1 MAEEAENFG
10 GRMRERRRE
19 LRITQREVAERVE
32 GKTEGK
38 DISRYETGKHL
49 PGPDTRA
56 AIARA
61 LETDLADLYQGP
73 KAQRKKKPKPK
84 ASPLD
89 GGGGGA
95 TSNERIDAIE
105 GELSELRDDLSA
117 ALAVLADVAEAQAA
131 SAERI
136 ADSEGAERE
145 PSRQEHERGQ
155 RRAELR
161 RRAGRRPPIRDGG

>member
-61 LETDLADLYQGP
+61 LDTDLADLYQGP
-73 KAQRKKKPKPK
+73 KEKRKKKPKPK

-89 GGGGGA
+89 AGGGA
-95 TSNERIDAIE
+95 ATPDERIDAIE
-105 GELSELRDDLSA
+105 GELSELRAGLEYAVELLLGLHEEATGVADAKA
-117 ALAVLADVAEAQAA
+117 A
-131 SAERI
+131 R
-136 ADSEGAERE
+136 AERE
-145 PSRQEHERGQ
+145 PSPHEHERAQRLEAARRWAERQ
-155 RRAELR
+155 RR
-161 RRAGRRPPIRDGG
+161 IRDGG